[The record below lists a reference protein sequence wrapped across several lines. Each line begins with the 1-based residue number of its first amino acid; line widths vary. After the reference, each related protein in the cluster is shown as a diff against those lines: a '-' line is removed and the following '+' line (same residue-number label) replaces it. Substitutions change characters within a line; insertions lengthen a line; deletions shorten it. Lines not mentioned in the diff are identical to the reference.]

1 MDWSKKAVSI
11 MQENPLVSVIVPVYN
26 TGRYVGACLD
36 SICGQTY
43 RNLEILVVDD
53 GSMDDSSVVIGKN
66 LNDLRVKVIHRSNG
80 GLSAA
85 RNTGLESAT
94 GEFIAFVDSD
104 DTIQPAMIE
113 TLLGLLCLNQADF
126 SRCDLRS
133 VALAEEIEVLPPP
146 EGVLSKVLD
155 SPVEDF
161 VRCGFFPSVCHVMFR
176 RKSIGGMRFTP
187 GIYFEDM
194 DFMFRFLRCVERG
207 VYIQWTG
214 YNYRLSP
221 GSIIRGGREMKKI
234 FDYNKVIRNLFDE
247 YALHGDSRLSLLRKS
262 VFVGA
267 CKQIIKI
274 GRKARKCKDLELA
287 HFSNLLVASLLRDG
301 IVRFGDFSPAWYF
314 RNLCALWDYVKSGSP
329 RYDVISQML
338 SERIM

>member
-11 MQENPLVSVIVPVYN
+11 MQENPIVSVIVPVYN

-53 GSMDDSSVVIGKN
+53 GSTDDSSCVIEKY
-66 LNDLRVKVIHRSNG
+66 LDDSRVKVMHRSNG

-104 DTIQPAMIE
+104 DTIQPSMIE
-113 TLLGLLCLNQADF
+113 TLLGLLCSNQADF
-126 SRCDLRS
+126 ARCDLRS
-133 VALAEEIEVLPPP
+133 VALSEEFEVAPPP
-146 EGVLSKVLD
+146 EGFPPEVLA

-161 VRCGFFPSVCHVMFR
+161 VRRSFFPSVCHVMFR
-176 RKSIGGMRFTP
+176 RNSIGEMRFTP

-194 DFMFRFLRCVERG
+194 DFMFRFLRNVKRG
-207 VYIQWTG
+207 VYIRWPG

-221 GSIIRGGREMKKI
+221 GSIIRGGRELKKI
-234 FDYNKVIRNLFDE
+234 FDYSKVIRNLSDV
-247 YALHGDSRLSLLRKS
+247 YMRCGDSRLSLLRRS
-262 VFVGA
+262 VFVST

-274 GRKARKCKDLELA
+274 GRKAQRRKEFELA
-287 HFSNLLVASLLRDG
+287 HFSNLLVASLMREG
-301 IVRFGDFSPAWYF
+301 IVRFSDFSPAWYF
-314 RNLCALWDYVKSGSP
+314 RNLRALWDYAKSGSP
-329 RYDVISQML
+329 GYDVICGML
-338 SERIM
+338 AERIM

>member
-1 MDWSKKAVSI
+1 MNEI
-11 MQENPLVSVIVPVYN
+11 GENLVSVIVPVYN
-26 TGRYVGACLD
+26 TGRYLAQCLD
-36 SICGQTY
+36 SIVTQTH
-43 RNLEILVVDD
+43 RNLEIIVVDD
-53 GSMDDSSVVIGKN
+53 GSTDDSPAIIKRYEK
-66 LNDLRVKVIHRSNG
+66 DLRVKAIRQANG
-80 GLSAA
+80 GLSVA
-85 RNTGLESAT
+85 RNSGLEIST
-94 GEFIAFVDSD
+94 GQYVGFIDSD
-104 DTIQPAMIE
+104 DTIQPDMIE
-113 TLLGLLCLNQADF
+113 VLLHGMICENAEF
-126 SRCDLRS
+126 SRCDLQSFSADQNIESMEVVPFSPSARC
-133 VALAEEIEVLPPP
+133 EVLN
-146 EGVLSKVLD
+146 
-155 SPVEDF
+155 SPMEDF
-161 VRCGFFPSVCHVMFR
+161 IKRGFFPSVCHVLFR

-221 GSIIRGGREMKKI
+221 SSIIRGGREMKKI

-247 YALHGDSRLSLLRKS
+247 YALHGDNRLSFLRKS

-267 CKQIIKI
+267 CKQIIKT

-287 HFSNLLVASLLRDG
+287 HFSNLLVASLLRDD

-314 RNLCALWDYVKSGSP
+314 RNSCALWDYVKSGSP